1 MSAAGVLENIRNKK
15 KAFSSQLWR
24 IKPYETKEYIIQ
36 NERRSR
42 LILRDELKSGG
53 KYATIWHQDG
63 KLTCTCYLFY
73 IHMIIVYYKY
83 SSICQSAHTFFCS
96 HTYVYIAILTS
107 YQWRPLRVNDPTD
120 TPLSSIQPERVVF
133 GDEDLKPHLTPLRLC
148 MRDRPRSYQQG
159 IRARYVIVS

>member
-1 MSAAGVLENIRNKK
+1 MLVGLGLGLGLYICCVICCAFMYHIYRCVIFVHVPYIDCIMYVCIWCILYISQDDDADEAGDGKVVDYTGMSAAGVLENIRNKK

-36 NERRSR
+36 NERRSQQSWWN
-42 LILRDELKSGG
+42 ELKSGG

-83 SSICQSAHTFFCS
+83 SSICQSAHTRMY
-96 HTYVYIAILTS
+96 T
-107 YQWRPLRVNDPTD
+107 
-120 TPLSSIQPERVVF
+120 
-133 GDEDLKPHLTPLRLC
+133 
-148 MRDRPRSYQQG
+148 
-159 IRARYVIVS
+159 